1 MIFTNARLIFPD
13 GIRDGLDIVVEE
25 KKIAAIHPP
34 TPRLR
39 RIGERLREEE
49 VIDLNGNYLAPGFI
63 DLHVHG
69 ALGRDTM
76 DASPEAFRAICDF
89 HASGGTTS
97 LLLTTTTA
105 PIDKIVE
112 PARYIREHDVEP
124 VAGVAPEPFLHLI
137 GDHPGGADKCQTAIA
152 AGDLR
157 QLADRQIAAPGAFDD
172 PFAAALAGVT
182 LRNIG

>member
-76 DASPEAFRAICDF
+76 EGHVESLAQIAKF
-89 HASGGTTS
+89 HLAGGTTAMAPLAGFAS
-97 LLLTTTTA
+97 AFASTFALVLFELLADFSRLMTG
-105 PIDKIVE
+105 I
-112 PARYIREHDVEP
+112 
-124 VAGVAPEPFLHLI
+124 VAPAGSI
-137 GDHPGGADKCQTAIA
+137 AQPG
-152 AGDLR
+152 
-157 QLADRQIAAPGAFDD
+157 
-172 PFAAALAGVT
+172 T
-182 LRNIG
+182 LTNSRYSFSR